1 MPTDITLVCGQPACA
16 HPSFM
21 HSAPSAGPAIAGVLQ
36 PSQFTTGTGA
46 PLGVPGVP
54 GPLPAGTGI
63 PAPLGLPGGLGH
75 LPAGTGIPSSSQLL
89 QFLNVRPLQD
99 FAPPRP
105 IQAFYPATNP
115 GSGPAAPSTVAAA
128 RVSVNTARNTS
139 MTRARSVNSN
149 NPNASAMV
157 PVRIVLFPL
166 KVNKIHMHIHDI
178 ETSLVCSPHG
188 QPRWSVH

>member
-1 MPTDITLVCGQPACA
+1 MPTNITLVCGQPACT

-21 HSAPSAGPAIAGVLQ
+21 HSAPSPGPAIAGALQ

-89 QFLNVRPLQD
+89 QFLNVRPLHD

-115 GSGPAAPSTVAAA
+115 GPGPAAPPPTVAAA

-139 MTRARSVNSN
+139 MTRARSVNSS
-149 NPNASAMV
+149 NPTAPASALV

-166 KVNKIHMHIHDI
+166 KVNKIHMHIHGI

-188 QPRWSVH
+188 QPR